1 MVVVVEG
8 GVFVDM
14 VVVVL
19 EVVVVDVV
27 VVVVCRPT
35 HCRRCSSL
43 IRSLR
48 VVNNYLVTKIKGV
61 KKTCILIVVNVV
73 LGGEGNDLQHVVA

>member
-1 MVVVVEG
+1 MVVVEG
-8 GVFVDM
+8 GIFVDI

-27 VVVVCRPT
+27 VVVVHYPTCCR
-35 HCRRCSSL
+35 CCGSL
-43 IRSLR
+43 ICSLR

-61 KKTCILIVVNVV
+61 KKTYILIVVNIV
-73 LGGEGNDLQHVVA
+73 LWGEGNYLRHVVA